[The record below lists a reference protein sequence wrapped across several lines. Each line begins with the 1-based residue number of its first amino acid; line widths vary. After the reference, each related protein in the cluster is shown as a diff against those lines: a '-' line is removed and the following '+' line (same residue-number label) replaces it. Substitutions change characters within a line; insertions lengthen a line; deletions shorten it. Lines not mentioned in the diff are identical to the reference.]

1 MQKKRKFKE
10 AIGSREKFE
19 TEQLVGGTDMVKD
32 SERRG
37 TKQGETAA
45 AAEQV
50 FKYLFKESK
59 DGKQYPNAMGGDF
72 FEFCHDNEA
81 VADEQANANK
91 FEEIVAGV
99 QALWGA
105 SRIHTV

>member
-1 MQKKRKFKE
+1 MQKKRKFNE
-10 AIGSREKFE
+10 AIGSREKYE

-50 FKYLFKESK
+50 FKYLFKENK

-72 FEFCHDNEA
+72 LSSSMTTKPSLMSKRM
-81 VADEQANANK
+81 QK
-91 FEEIVAGV
+91 
-99 QALWGA
+99 
-105 SRIHTV
+105 